1 MAINNTNKEYDNFLN
16 EINSFEPYKDNEDK
30 KSFEKMKQMHKSYLE
45 DKPNL
50 EKLEQ
55 EIKNNMIEN
64 KEGLNGNGLPNSNKE
79 IISKNGKYDN
89 NANDKS
95 SFDEFI
101 LQMDKDLDNYQEFID
116 EKHIKAFDFGI
127 KWLDD
132 LFHLVYSITPAGYSQ
147 IQAMSLFMI
156 SFIFAKANADI
167 TPFYLLDMSKTGG
180 GKTKNYKIQ
189 KHLLKAIINECQE
202 MQKEAYNS
210 LLMAE
215 NDEETDQIKP
225 IYNSFNPIQEK
236 TSAESLYQTLE
247 NPYNRT
253 LLIFFDEIGK
263 RLNSKGADSGA
274 LLFTLQNHGT
284 TSITNTNFKKDNAN
298 KKEALKKPLEM
309 DNIKLY
315 CYYNSNFEYLNKEAF
330 LQGIRGGLFNRPL
343 IVCNQITITKN
354 NFEVL
359 KKEQLEYLEDLGAK
373 LYEFAKLLSKYKI
386 DKRYRNNE
394 LFFKFRKWCNA
405 KTNEKG
411 DDLKD
416 LYTRMPDN
424 LYAITEVIHYANE
437 FQRWI
442 NNENENFYFKST
454 IPTSILKTTLTYF
467 YEHFTNQDELI
478 NEINNDKQV
487 IKENKNK
494 IINFLI
500 RQKENGNLPISKR
513 EAYRGLNMKEKEF
526 SMLGN
531 GILIYSKDKKSITDF
546 KTKIIND

>member
-1 MAINNTNKEYDNFLN
+1 MSNTNKEYDEFVRANT
-16 EINSFEPYKDNEDK
+16 SFKPYKDKEALEQMKEIQKIHSEDK
-30 KSFEKMKQMHKSYLE
+30 LE
-45 DKPNL
+45 F

-64 KEGLNGNGLPNSNKE
+64 KEGLNGNGLPNSNDR

-89 NANDKS
+89 NLTNKN

-101 LQMDKDLDNYQEFID
+101 LQMGKDIDNYQEFID

-132 LFHLVYSITPAGYSQ
+132 LFHLVYSTTAAGYSQ
-147 IQAMSLFMI
+147 IQAMSLFMT
-156 SFIFAKANADI
+156 SFIFAKANVDI

-180 GKTKNYKIQ
+180 GKTTNYILQ

-215 NDEETDQIKP
+215 NDEKIDQTKP
-225 IYNSFNPIQEK
+225 IYSSFNPIQEK
-236 TSAESLYQTLE
+236 TSSESLYQTLE
-247 NPYNRT
+247 NPHNRT
-253 LLIFFDEIGK
+253 LLVFFDEIGK

-274 LLFTLQNHGT
+274 LLFTLQNHGIT
-284 TSITNTNFKKDNAN
+284 TITNTNFKKDNAN

-315 CYYNSNFEYLNKEAF
+315 CYYNSNFEYLKKDDF
-330 LQGIRGGLFNRPL
+330 LEGLRGGLFNRPL
-343 IVCNQITITKN
+343 IVCNQTTITKN
-354 NFEVL
+354 SFNDPE
-359 KKEQLEYLEDLGAK
+359 KEQLDYLENLGTS
-373 LYEFAKLLSKYKI
+373 LYKFAKAINKHKI
-386 DKRYRNNE
+386 DKSYKQNKL
-394 LFFKFRKWCNA
+394 LFDFRDWCNIR
-405 KTNEKG
+405 TNDKG
-411 DDLKD
+411 NDLKD
-416 LYTRMPDN
+416 IYTRMPYN

-442 NNENENFYFKST
+442 SNESESFYFKST
-454 IPTSILKTTLTYF
+454 IPTRTLKIALAYF
-467 YEHFTNQDELI
+467 YENFVNQDELI
-478 NEINNDKQV
+478 NEINTDKKA

-500 RQKENGNLPISKR
+500 IQKEKGNFPISKR
-513 EAYRGLNMKEKEF
+513 EAYRSLNMKEKEF

-531 GILIYSKDKKSITDF
+531 GILDYSKDRKSIVDF
-546 KTKIIND
+546 KTETIYN